1 MVFLLLIIEYLTDTH
16 DASNAEDTRDAPDAE
31 GTHDAPTT
39 LMPYQI
45 SNHPSTN
52 PNQLERF
59 ASFVIAMKSPYTV
72 AINVL
77 VASVTHMSWPSLW
90 WRTWKCIFLEG

>member
-1 MVFLLLIIEYLTDTH
+1 
-16 DASNAEDTRDAPDAE
+16 
-31 GTHDAPTT
+31 
-39 LMPYQI
+39 
-45 SNHPSTN
+45 
-52 PNQLERF
+52 
-59 ASFVIAMKSPYTV
+59 VIAMKSPYTV